1 MVAMAAGTPPG
12 SPTSCADGRGW
23 RRPGWNSTP
32 PPPCMAAI
40 RWPGWSCA
48 TIAGWDRTGTCAR
61 GSMDS
66 APTATSTPRCNSS
79 WAVRPGCAATRSTRR
94 PATAAPCCSWSCTAC
109 WGPGAMANWMPTCS
123 PTTASSAS
131 ARIRGATCPTT
142 TTGCLQPASACAGTG
157 AGSPRTWPWAFPWA
171 TTPAAWTVTTRMA
184 PAEDPNYGSTCA
196 SASSPD
202 RPATMR
208 SSMRSHPAM
217 PAPVRRAMALAAAL
231 AMSTGAVAAPPRD
244 ALPEDGRAVAGR
256 AGMARGERTLTVTQ
270 HSQRAIIEWRSF
282 DIGADARVDFVQPSA
297 SSVVLNRVVG
307 GTASQLAGQLHGNGH
322 VYLVNPAGVLFAP
335 GARVDAGNLVT
346 STLDIGNEDFMAG
359 HDRMGSLVEQTGLA
373 PAAPDAGPAPPPL
386 VVADPRSDDED
397 EAAPGGTSAPPGRLL
412 TLDAGAA
419 GHLRVGLDPEQVQ
432 ALIDGGDLR
441 EDGDYLVLSDEA
453 GNALAAN
460 AVAEGGAP
468 RAGGATLRDGRLLL
482 VAPRPGNGDATDAR
496 PALPRTGQD
505 D

>member
-1 MVAMAAGTPPG
+1 
-12 SPTSCADGRGW
+12 
-23 RRPGWNSTP
+23 
-32 PPPCMAAI
+32 
-40 RWPGWSCA
+40 
-48 TIAGWDRTGTCAR
+48 
-61 GSMDS
+61 
-66 APTATSTPRCNSS
+66 
-79 WAVRPGCAATRSTRR
+79 
-94 PATAAPCCSWSCTAC
+94 
-109 WGPGAMANWMPTCS
+109 
-123 PTTASSAS
+123 
-131 ARIRGATCPTT
+131 
-142 TTGCLQPASACAGTG
+142 
-157 AGSPRTWPWAFPWA
+157 
-171 TTPAAWTVTTRMA
+171 
-184 PAEDPNYGSTCA
+184 
-196 SASSPD
+196 
-202 RPATMR
+202 
-208 SSMRSHPAM
+208 MRSHPAM

-244 ALPEDGRAVAGR
+244 ALPEDGRVVAGR
-256 AGMARGERTLTVTQ
+256 AGMARGERALTVTQ

-307 GTASQLAGQLHGNGH
+307 GAASQLAGQLHGNGH

-335 GARVDAGNLVT
+335 GARVDVGNLVT

-397 EAAPGGTSAPPGRLL
+397 EAAPAGTSAPPGRLL

-468 RAGGATLRDGRLLL
+468 RVGGATLRDGRLLL
-482 VAPRPGNGDATDAR
+482 VAPAPRPGNGDATDAR
-496 PALPRTGQD
+496 PALPRPGQD